1 MRKALLL
8 IFLSLTLIACGK
20 KETLPPDA
28 SVKSSDPDF
37 LFQESSSEPNIF
49 MPLQTEYS
57 LVNNLWV
64 ERGRDL
70 AVYTDDASD
79 PVFPE
84 SNYYEVQYNP
94 GLNIV
99 RLSFRFFQDA
109 NFEGEPLPAD
119 ITYTCRIDL
128 SASEVL
134 EVKEESTDGNSSE
147 IFRLSNETLLEIG
160 KERVQLLKE
169 HEDEF
174 HTQASEQQQESETR
188 ENSVSH

>member
-37 LFQESSSEPNIF
+37 LFQESSSEPDI
-49 MPLQTEYS
+49 PLHTEYS
-57 LVNNLWV
+57 LFDDLWV

-94 GLNIV
+94 KLNIV
-99 RLSFRFFQDA
+99 RLSFRFFQDTYFQA
-109 NFEGEPLPAD
+109 EPFPAD
-119 ITYTCRIDL
+119 ITYTWRIDL

-134 EVKEESTDGNSSE
+134 EVKEESADGNSSE
-147 IFRLSNETLLEIG
+147 IFRLSNENLLEIG

-188 ENSVSH
+188 ENSGNY